1 MNLTNEDEEEIIRLL
16 RRRGSGW
23 TQESEVRSV
32 PTIVPGPDTLTQD
45 QARSSSESSGFAPF
59 LHVADHCTS
68 ADAIA
73 CFKNVAIG
81 TWLRHYWLTLK
92 TTQAN
97 NVNPLKW
104 TPSS

>member
-45 QARSSSESSGFAPF
+45 QARSS
-59 LHVADHCTS
+59 
-68 ADAIA
+68 
-73 CFKNVAIG
+73 
-81 TWLRHYWLTLK
+81 
-92 TTQAN
+92 
-97 NVNPLKW
+97 
-104 TPSS
+104 